1 VEDEPMSTRK
11 TSVEIDEGLLDEVR
25 GILATATIRE
35 TIEEAFREVVR
46 QRARREEI
54 EALSTMRGMDLDDPG
69 IMAGTWRE

>member
-1 VEDEPMSTRK
+1 MSTRK
-11 TSVEIDEGLLDEVR
+11 TSVEIDEQLLTEVR

-54 EALSTMRGMDLDDPG
+54 EALSAMRELELDDAET
-69 IMAGTWRE
+69 MAGAWRE

>member
-1 VEDEPMSTRK
+1 MTTRK

-54 EALSTMRGMDLDDPG
+54 AALSTMRGMDLDDRQK
-69 IMAGTWRE
+69 MAGAWRD

>member
-1 VEDEPMSTRK
+1 MSSRK

-46 QRARREEI
+46 QRARREEV
-54 EALSTMRGMDLDDPG
+54 EALSTMRGMDLDDPEKMTG
-69 IMAGTWRE
+69 AWRE